1 MVAAEPDRSASYL
14 EAVRKLAPLIAERRA
29 AFDRER
35 RLTDDVFEALAD
47 AGLFRLWLPSSLGG
61 GQLSPLEFMRV
72 VEAAAALDGSV
83 GWLVG
88 NGGGMSR
95 VGGYLP
101 TSVARDWFANR
112 RTFIASATGAV
123 GAAQAV
129 DGGYRVSGRWPF
141 GSGAPHATHFMGLAT
156 VGGDLAPEQQRLCCY
171 FDRRQVTIHDT
182 WHVSGLRG
190 TGSSDFEVREA
201 FVPKH
206 HVHPFVGHVPVHPG
220 LLYRMPPLSVFAWT
234 VSVVPLGQVRGAIDA
249 FVALAS
255 ARSRLGSSGLL
266 RDRDNVQ
273 GMLGRV
279 EALHSAARAFLIE
292 AMTELMMDAAG
303 TLQLPVRPRTTMA
316 ELVAKENDAGAEL
329 NQEEPVDPKLRHCS
343 AHIDRKRSEALFGH
357 QHAPAIMPGT
367 GVVREIFA
375 RAIQRERMQVSVR
388 ALENEHIEICHGH
401 HSRKGETARVGARL
415 AQLASALREIGQPK
429 HTARRCST
437 PSLSKLWDRLDE
449 RHTYGAPGG
458 PVVGQNKLQQRN
470 VKSPI
475 TEATR
480 F

>member
-1 MVAAEPDRSASYL
+1 MVAAEPDRSAPYL
-14 EAVRKLAPLIAERRA
+14 EAVRKLAPLIAARRP

-61 GQLSPLEFMRV
+61 AQLSPLEFMRV

-112 RTFIASATGAV
+112 PTFIASATGAV
-123 GAAQAV
+123 GAAKPV

-156 VGGDLAPEQQRLCCY
+156 VGGNLAPEQQRLCCY
-171 FDRRQVTIHDT
+171 FDRKQVTIHDT

-201 FVPKH
+201 FVPNH
-206 HVHPFVGHVPVHPG
+206 LVHPLVGHDPVQPG

-266 RDRDNVQ
+266 RDRETVQ
-273 GMLGRV
+273 GMVGKV

-292 AMTELMMDAAG
+292 AMTELMKVTNIGGDLLVQARARLRAATAHAAG
-303 TLQLPVRPRTTMA
+303 
-316 ELVAKENDAGAEL
+316 
-329 NQEEPVDPKLRHCS
+329 
-343 AHIDRKRSEALFGH
+343 
-357 QHAPAIMPGT
+357 
-367 GVVREIFA
+367 
-375 RAIQRERMQVSVR
+375 
-388 ALENEHIEICHGH
+388 
-401 HSRKGETARVGARL
+401 
-415 AQLASALREIGQPK
+415 SALRIVEMLAADAGSSAIFENCPLERAVRDVQAAVK
-429 HTARRCST
+429 HVAMN
-437 PSLSKLWDRLDE
+437 PSGYVLTGRLRLGLD
-449 RHTYGAPGG
+449 PG
-458 PVVGQNKLQQRN
+458 P
-470 VKSPI
+470 S
-475 TEATR
+475 R